1 MPDRVI
7 NGHIKCT
14 EVGKFQRGEVL
25 MNRYTVESVEKQFLT
40 QSVSLVSPS
49 ENVFELGKVYP
60 ITVTIGEGALTE

>member
-1 MPDRVI
+1 
-7 NGHIKCT
+7 
-14 EVGKFQRGEVL
+14 